1 MPTTRENE
9 YHSHSRVRLSIN
21 AMKTPS
27 QALAARIVR
36 LLLLSLVLAGSLFAG
51 GAGAALKEG
60 NWDGDPVTRF
70 RASLSHAEL
79 HWLDAHPELRVGNGP
94 DFQPFYAWRDK
105 RYTGP
110 SADYLE
116 LLSRRT
122 GLRFKFVRFD
132 DFPTTPQALERGRID
147 LIPTLSPTDARRR
160 KFLFT
165 GGYLHSPPI
174 VVTRSGRGAIALPG
188 NLEGIRIAIERGHAS
203 REVLTRSRP
212 KAQILETATT
222 EDALRAVS
230 NGNADAYVGMLAVAH
245 FYIEQL
251 GLANLQVRQRF
262 DADLSAM
269 AFAVNN
275 AEPTLLAILQKAM
288 RFISEEEGKAL
299 VRRYLPPGEGIPGV
313 SFQLTAAEQ
322 AWLLGHGPI
331 RMGYDQAF
339 YPLSYTNRHH
349 QAEGYSIELFRLL
362 RDKAGLTVEE
372 TAGPWSAV
380 LQKTFGGKLDV
391 LVAVANTPER
401 REHLHFIG
409 PYLSSPTAIVTR
421 SNFQQVWDL
430 ASFTGRKLALLKD
443 HFLINRIRS
452 AYPSIELVEVGAQE
466 EALSLVAAGA
476 ADVAIGNLHAVNRL
490 IQSRFLG
497 TLYIAGHVPDG
508 DSELYLGVAK
518 DAPELAA
525 ILRRALE
532 SVTPTDIATAKNRW
546 LDTIYNPGQPS
557 PPTLALQPL
566 YLWIGL
572 ALSAGCLLLGI
583 GLAAEH
589 RARRATDARLIAL
602 ARALAPINQS
612 LHRDSAALKQALA
625 DDDPALAIELAAL
638 IQTTQQGLDASL
650 QHAVNGKPPANA

>member
-1 MPTTRENE
+1 MNQPCQT
-9 YHSHSRVRLSIN
+9 
-21 AMKTPS
+21 
-27 QALAARIVR
+27 LAARIVR
-36 LLLLSLVLAGSLFAG
+36 LLLLCLAVAG
-51 GAGAALKEG
+51 CLAATAASAARNETD
-60 NWDGDPVTRF
+60 WDGDPVTRF
-70 RASLSHAEL
+70 RASLSHPEL
-79 HWLDAHPELRVGNGP
+79 LWLDAHPELRVGNGP
-94 DFQPFYAWRDK
+94 DYQPFYAWRDK

-122 GLRFKFVRFD
+122 GLRFRFNRYD
-132 DFPTTPQALERGRID
+132 DFPRALRALEHGEVD
-147 LIPTLSPTDARRR
+147 LIPTLTPTESRRR

-174 VVTRSGRGAIALPG
+174 VVTRSGSGAVALPG
-188 NLEGIRIAIERGHAS
+188 NLEGIRIAIEKGHAS
-203 REVLTRSRP
+203 LDVLTRSRP
-212 KAQILETATT
+212 KAIFVETATSA
-222 EDALRAVS
+222 DALRAVS
-230 NGNADAYVGMLAVAH
+230 NGDADAYIGMLAVAH

-269 AFAVNN
+269 AFAVSNN
-275 AEPTLLAILQKAM
+275 QRTLMGILQKAM
-288 RFISEEEGKAL
+288 RFISDDESKAL
-299 VRRYLPPGEGIPGV
+299 VRRYLPPGNGIPGV
-313 SFQLTAAEQ
+313 SFQPTAAEQ
-322 AWLLGHGPI
+322 AWLLSHGPV

-349 QAEGYSIELFRLL
+349 QAEGYSVELFRLL
-362 RDKAGLTVEE
+362 RDKAGLTVNEN
-372 TAGPWSAV
+372 AGPWSAV
-380 LQKTFGGKLDV
+380 LNKAVAGQLDV

-430 ASFTGRKLALLKD
+430 ASFGGRKLALLKD

-452 AYPSIELVEVGAQE
+452 AYPSIQLMEVATQE
-466 EALSLVAAGA
+466 EALSLVAAGS
-476 ADVAIGNLHAVNRL
+476 ADVTIGNLHAVNRL

-508 DSELYLGVAK
+508 DSELYFGVTK

-546 LDTIYNPGQPS
+546 LDTVYTPTQPS
-557 PPTLALQPL
+557 TPAAAIPPMH
-566 YLWIGL
+566 LWIGL
-572 ALSAGCLLLGI
+572 ALAAGCIGLGI
-583 GLAAEH
+583 AYTRERL
-589 RARRATDARLIAL
+589 ARRQLDARFTTLTRSLAPLNQDLLRDGSAL
-602 ARALAPINQS
+602 QRALAE
-612 LHRDSAALKQALA
+612 DDVALA
-625 DDDPALAIELAAL
+625 VDLTDL
-638 IQTTQQGLDASL
+638 IQRTRQGLDDAL
-650 QHAVNGKPPANA
+650 QSTVNGKPPAGA

>member
-1 MPTTRENE
+1 MN
-9 YHSHSRVRLSIN
+9 HS
-21 AMKTPS
+21 S
-27 QALAARIVR
+27 QALAARLVR
-36 LLLLSLVLAGSLFAG
+36 LLLLCLAIAG
-51 GAGAALKEG
+51 YLASSVASAARNETD
-60 NWDGDPVTRF
+60 WDGDPVTRF
-70 RASLSHAEL
+70 RASLSQAEL
-79 HWLDAHPELRVGNGP
+79 MWLDAHPELRVGNGP
-94 DFQPFYAWRDK
+94 DHQPFYSWRDK

-122 GLRFKFVRFD
+122 GLRFTFTRYD
-132 DFPTTPQALERGRID
+132 DFPSALQALEHGKVDI
-147 LIPTLSPTDARRR
+147 IPTLTPTESRRR

-174 VVTRSGRGAIALPG
+174 IVTRSGNGAVALPG
-188 NLEGIRIAIERGHAS
+188 NLEGIRIAIEKGHAS
-203 REVLTRSRP
+203 LDVLTRSRP
-212 KAQILETATT
+212 KAIFVETATSA
-222 EDALRAVS
+222 DALRAVS
-230 NGNADAYVGMLAVAH
+230 NGDADAYVGMLAVAH

-262 DADLSAM
+262 DADLSAL
-269 AFAVNN
+269 AVAVSNTQ
-275 AEPTLLAILQKAM
+275 PTLMGILQKAM

-299 VRRYLPPGEGIPGV
+299 VRRYLPPGDGIPGV

-322 AWLLGHGPI
+322 AWLLGHGPV

-362 RDKAGLTVEE
+362 RDKAGLTVNE
-372 TAGPWSAV
+372 TAGPWSSV
-380 LQKTFGGKLDV
+380 LKKAFGGDMDV

-452 AYPSIELVEVGAQE
+452 AYPSIQLIEVTTQE
-466 EALSLVAAGA
+466 EALSLVAAGS

-508 DSELYLGVAK
+508 DSELYFGVTK

-546 LDTIYNPGQPS
+546 LDTVYNPGQPS
-557 PPTLALQPL
+557 TPITTIQPL
-566 YLWIGL
+566 HLWLGL
-572 ALSAGCLLLGI
+572 ALAAGCLLLGF
-583 GLAAEH
+583 GLTRE
-589 RARRATDARLIAL
+589 RLARRETDARLTAL
-602 ARALAPINQS
+602 TRALAPLNQN
-612 LHRDSAALKQALA
+612 LGRDAAALQRALM
-625 DDDPALAIELAAL
+625 DDDPALAIDLAGL
-638 IQTTQQGLDASL
+638 IQTTQHGLEAALRD
-650 QHAVNGKPPANA
+650 AVNGKPPADT